1 MSVTSSA
8 VDPPAEAHH
17 VGRRLLRVD
26 DARKPEHA
34 QLLLAEI
41 HGLAGRQAELARL
54 LEELAAASR
63 QEPACEWFRVLR
75 PNDPGEF
82 VLLSMWK
89 GDNALRDHY
98 RTSHYE
104 RYRMQV
110 GELLART
117 SDVTLMPI
125 SGVIHAIDPNPPDP
139 GLLG

>member
-1 MSVTSSA
+1 
-8 VDPPAEAHH
+8 
-17 VGRRLLRVD
+17 VD
-26 DARKPEHA
+26 DAREPNHVR
-34 QLLLAEI
+34 LLLAEI

-54 LEELAAASR
+54 LEDLAAASR

-75 PNDPGEF
+75 PSEPGEF

-98 RTSHYE
+98 RTSHYQ

-125 SGVIHAIDPNPPDP
+125 SDVIHAIDPNPPDP

>member
-1 MSVTSSA
+1 
-8 VDPPAEAHH
+8 
-17 VGRRLLRVD
+17 VGRTLKPGFDPEGVGPRLRRVEN
-26 DARKPEHA
+26 AREPNHA

-41 HGLAGRQAELARL
+41 HGLAGRQTELARL
-54 LEELAAASR
+54 LEDLAAGSR

-75 PNDPGEF
+75 PSEPGEF

-98 RTSHYE
+98 RTSHYQ

-125 SGVIHAIDPNPPDP
+125 SDVIHAIDPNPPDP

>member
-1 MSVTSSA
+1 
-8 VDPPAEAHH
+8 
-17 VGRRLLRVD
+17 VD
-26 DARKPEHA
+26 DSSKLSHA
-34 QLLLAEI
+34 QLMLAEI
-41 HGLAGRQAELARL
+41 HGLAGRQAELSAL

-63 QEPACEWFRVLR
+63 QEVACEWFRVLR
-75 PNDPGEF
+75 PSEPGEF

-89 GDNALRDHY
+89 GDTALRDHY

-110 GELLART
+110 GELLARS

-125 SGVIHAIDPNPPDP
+125 SGVTHALDPNPPDP

>member
-1 MSVTSSA
+1 M
-8 VDPPAEAHH
+8 
-17 VGRRLLRVD
+17 
-26 DARKPEHA
+26 
-34 QLLLAEI
+34 LLAEI
-41 HGLAGRQAELARL
+41 HGLAGRQAELAAL

-75 PNDPGEF
+75 PSDPGEF

-89 GDNALRDHY
+89 SDTGLRDHY

-110 GELLART
+110 GELLARS

-125 SGVIHAIDPNPPDP
+125 SGVIHALDPNPPDP